1 MSNISALD
9 TISSLIDE
17 VSELKEKTSKIL
29 STLKILQKDLKKE
42 NKVIKK
48 TTKKPSGFAVKG
60 RISDELCSF
69 MNLPSNTEV
78 ARTEATKFLMDY
90 IKNNNLQD
98 QKIKTNIN
106 PDDILKSLLKI
117 EENETLTYFNIQ
129 KKMNIHYIK
138 S

>member
-48 TTKKPSGFAVKG
+48 TTKK
-60 RISDELCSF
+60 
-69 MNLPSNTEV
+69 
-78 ARTEATKFLMDY
+78 TKFIIILGNFYSLKSAKNLKKRLLNETSSFKNKKISIVKKKEHNYEVFLGPYNTINMIKNDY
-90 IKNNNLQD
+90 IALQEINFEEID
-98 QKIKTNIN
+98 VKIYN
-106 PDDILKSLLKI
+106 
-117 EENETLTYFNIQ
+117 
-129 KKMNIHYIK
+129 
-138 S
+138 